1 MDPASITLA
10 MTLVSQGMRLWA
22 DFADRAAKGTL
33 NEFDLDVMASQ
44 LGTSIEL
51 LQADIDAAQAEGR

>member
-1 MDPASITLA
+1 MDPVIA

-33 NEFDLDVMASQ
+33 TEFDLDAMAYQ
-44 LGTSIEL
+44 LGTSIEIL
-51 LQADIDAAQAEGR
+51 KADIEFAKIEGR